1 MRGTKIKTR
10 KRSFVGKIRN
20 TMLILGI
27 GIVLI
32 VTALSYFVMQ
42 NYLVDDVKKNVAEL
56 AQIAAAQIDGDKFAD
71 IKEGEE
77 DRSNYKEI
85 FSDLSYFLEGSN
97 VAYIYSM
104 RKNADDALEFV
115 VDTDPEEGALIG
127 EVYEDDVPE
136 MHEAL
141 EGKVTTDSQIT
152 SDEWGDFLSG
162 YAPIYNQDGKVTGI
176 VGVDC
181 SADSVSEK
189 TATLM
194 KYMVVI
200 DIICVIFAVILAIFP
215 SRTLSRR
222 LSMVNEKL
230 SDVVYNDG
238 DLTRKIAIDTGDEFE
253 EIANNLNALFEQT
266 REMVEDIQNCSN
278 EIQRA
283 SEQADETMKTAQNE
297 VLDINGLLQ
306 NMEQGV
312 NVTSDVI
319 QEIYNVMKK
328 IGNTVE
334 EINTS
339 SAQGVEISSVISE
352 RSISMKENAY
362 KSQQDIVTAVEK
374 ISAKLLESK
383 EQAKAVE
390 QIQTFT
396 EDILQIAGQTKML
409 ALNAN
414 IEAARAGEAGQG
426 FAVVAQNIGELAEN
440 SSDAAS
446 NIQTVSGKIVQSLQG
461 MADLSQEMLNFIEKH
476 ILSEFQKLTVS
487 SENYSNDAVTIQDML
502 EKFEKE
508 MSMVNETVTNM
519 QNSLETL
526 AQTSS
531 ANSEHIK
538 EASKGAEQLSIQM
551 EHTVELSLN
560 SKQQAGHLI
569 DVVGHYNV

>member
-42 NYLVDDVKKNVAEL
+42 NYLVDDIKKNVAEL
-56 AQIAAAQIDGDKFAD
+56 AQIAAAQVDGDKFAD

-85 FSDLSYFLEGSN
+85 FSDLSYFLEGNN

-104 RKNADDALEFV
+104 RKNADGDLEFV
-115 VDTDPEEGALIG
+115 VDTDTEEGALIG
-127 EVYEDDVPE
+127 EVYEDDVQE

-141 EGKVTTDSQIT
+141 EGKVTTDAQIT

-162 YAPIYNQDGKVTGI
+162 YAPIYNEDGKVTGI

-189 TATLM
+189 TTTLM

-230 SDVVYNDG
+230 SDVIYNDG
-238 DLTRKIAIDTGDEFE
+238 DLTRKIEINTGDEFE
-253 EIANNLNALFEQT
+253 EIANNLNTLFEQT
-266 REMVEDIQNCSN
+266 REMVKDIQTCSN
-278 EIQRA
+278 EIQQA
-283 SEQADETMKTAQNE
+283 SEQADETMKTAQNK

-328 IGNTVE
+328 IGNTVD

-339 SAQGVEISSVISE
+339 SAQGVEISSIISE

-362 KSQQDIVTAVEK
+362 KSQKDIVTAVER
-374 ISAKLLESK
+374 ISTKLVEAR

-440 SSDAAS
+440 SSDAAA

-461 MADLSQEMLNFIEKH
+461 MADLSQEMLNFIEDH

-508 MSMVNETVTNM
+508 MSMVNKTVTNM

-531 ANSEHIK
+531 SNSEHIK
-538 EASKGAEQLSIQM
+538 EASKGAEQLSSQM
-551 EHTVELSLN
+551 EHTVDLSLN
-560 SKQQAGHLI
+560 SKQQAGHLM
-569 DVVGHYNV
+569 DVVGRYNV